1 MKGRSRVWLL
11 GAVALLAVVGCNDDD
26 DPLVVVGARE
36 FVVTMTGAKER
47 PNPVNPA
54 GNGTATF
61 SLDDAETTISYS
73 ISVAGMTSNITA
85 SHIHLGNANTVGN
98 IIVTL
103 ATPTNGGTV
112 TGTITTASTLQLGLT
127 FPSLVA
133 LMRTGDV
140 YVNVHTANNTGGE
153 IRGQIEPLP

>member
-1 MKGRSRVWLL
+1 ML
-11 GAVALLAVVGCNDDD
+11 GAIALLAVVGCEDDD
-26 DPLVVVGARE
+26 DPLAIIPARNFAVV
-36 FVVTMTGAKER
+36 MTGAKER

-61 SLDDAETTISYS
+61 TLDDAGTTISYT

-85 SHIHLGNANTVGN
+85 SHIHQGNANAAFAGN

-103 ATPTNGGTV
+103 ATPVNGQTV
-112 TGTITTASTLQLGLT
+112 TGTITQASTLGLGLT
-127 FPSLVA
+127 FASLVE

-153 IRGQIEPLP
+153 IRGQIEAQP